1 MPKALLIKQ
10 ISNRYT
16 LLDENHNRLI
26 AVAAGKMK
34 LKESPMV
41 GDWIEYQIKDDQVVM
56 QSFERRRTVLRRPV
70 IANVDQALIVMSARK
85 PDFSTQLVDRFVW
98 LIKNAG
104 ISPVL
109 IVTKMDLILDDD
121 PIHIALNQYE
131 NEGLSII
138 RVYRGQEIIG
148 LEDVIAH
155 KISVLT
161 GQSGVG
167 KSTLLNRLNPEFVLH
182 TQEISKALGRG
193 KHTTR
198 HVELYEVAQGWVA
211 DTPGFSSLE
220 FNAIPLDQ
228 LSYLVSAF
236 DPYRDHCHFRNCLHI
251 NEPKCAIKQ
260 AVQDQ
265 KIDADRYQHYTEVV
279 QLIQNTKE
287 IYL

>member
-16 LLDENHNRLI
+16 LLDENHKRLI

-85 PDFSTQLVDRFVW
+85 PNFSTQLVDRFVW

-148 LEDVIAH
+148 LEDVIAQ

>member
-16 LLDENHNRLI
+16 LLDENHKRLI

>member
-16 LLDENHNRLI
+16 LLDENHKRLI

-85 PDFSTQLVDRFVW
+85 PNFSTQLVDRFVW

-148 LEDVIAH
+148 LEDVIAQ

-198 HVELYEVAQGWVA
+198 HVELYEVSQGWVA

>member
-1 MPKALLIKQ
+1 MPRALLIKQ

-16 LLDENHNRLI
+16 LLDENKERLI
-26 AVAAGKMK
+26 ALAAGKMK

-41 GDWIEYQIKDDQVVM
+41 GDWIEYQIKEDQVVM
-56 QSFERRRTVLRRPV
+56 QSFEQRKNVLRRPV

-98 LIKNAG
+98 LIKNAN
-104 ISPVL
+104 IRPVL
-109 IVTKMDLILDDD
+109 IVTKMDLILADD
-121 PIHIALNQYE
+121 PIHQALSQYE
-131 NEGLSII
+131 KEGLCVLRIA
-138 RVYRGQEIIG
+138 RGEHITG
-148 LEDVIAH
+148 LEEVIAH

-220 FNAIPLDQ
+220 FSLIALDQ

-236 DPYRDHCHFRNCLHI
+236 DPYRDQCHFHNCLHI
-251 NEPKCAIKQ
+251 NEPKCAVKQ
-260 AVQDQ
+260 AVIDQ
-265 KIDADRYQHYTEVV
+265 KIDQERYQHYTEVV

>member
-16 LLDENHNRLI
+16 LLDENHKRLI

-56 QSFERRRTVLRRPV
+56 QSFEKRRTVLRRPV

-148 LEDVIAH
+148 LEDVIAQ

>member
-16 LLDENHNRLI
+16 LLDENHKRLI
-26 AVAAGKMK
+26 ALAAGKMK

-56 QSFERRRTVLRRPV
+56 QSFEKRRTVLRRPV

-109 IVTKMDLILDDD
+109 IVTKMDLILEDD
-121 PIHIALNQYE
+121 PIHYALKQYE
-131 NEGLSII
+131 KEGLSVI

-148 LEDVIAH
+148 LEDVIAQ

-236 DPYRDHCHFRNCLHI
+236 NPYRDQCHFRNCLHI

-279 QLIQNTKE
+279 QLIQNAKE

>member
-109 IVTKMDLILDDD
+109 IVTKMDLILEDD

>member
-16 LLDENHNRLI
+16 LLDENHKRLI

-41 GDWIEYQIKDDQVVM
+41 GDWIEYQVKDDQVVM

-109 IVTKMDLILDDD
+109 IVTKMDLILEDD

-148 LEDVIAH
+148 LEDVIAQ

>member
-16 LLDENHNRLI
+16 LLDENHQRLI

-34 LKESPMV
+34 LKASPMV

-56 QSFERRRTVLRRPV
+56 QSFEKRRTVLRRPV

-104 ISPVL
+104 IRPVL
-109 IVTKMDLILDDD
+109 IVTKMDLINEDD

-131 NEGLSII
+131 KEGLSII

-148 LEDVIAH
+148 LEDVIAQ

-220 FNAIPLDQ
+220 FNTIPLDQ

-260 AVQDQ
+260 AVQDH

>member
-16 LLDENHNRLI
+16 LLDENHKRLI

-148 LEDVIAH
+148 LEDVIAQ